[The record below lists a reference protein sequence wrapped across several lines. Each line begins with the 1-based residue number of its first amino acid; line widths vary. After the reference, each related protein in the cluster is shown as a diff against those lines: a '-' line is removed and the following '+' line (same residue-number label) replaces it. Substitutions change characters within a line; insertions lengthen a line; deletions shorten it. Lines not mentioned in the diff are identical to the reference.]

1 MASYET
7 TTNLAEYVEKNL
19 GHSVHP
25 SGQRTEIVDHLDSA
39 HKIVV
44 SGGGILNANSRG
56 QLRQRP
62 VIFTWARSKQP
73 KVINLEAPIETGDV
87 DATLGNT
94 SITFNADPNSNASIK
109 DFFIRIGTDN
119 EIYRIAAHSGG
130 SSSATLD
137 SAYVET
143 SVTDSSFSLFRLQ
156 YDFGSSDIVIPISPL
171 RLYGRSR
178 INNQIDI
185 VDRDEM
191 EQRFP
196 LYDVQ
201 KEFPQ
206 MSTVIKE
213 VGGTFTL
220 QFNSYADD
228 VERLEMEYI
237 PIPTAITTGSV
248 DPLIPKHH
256 RLVIADLALHLM
268 LINND
273 DKRSSIFLE
282 KARERFE
289 ALRIENRHIKST
301 GDTRYGKIVL
311 NLRRSQQ
318 VLRIGPR
325 RD

>member
-7 TTNLAEYVEKNL
+7 TTDLAKYVEKNL

-25 SGQRTEIVDHLDSA
+25 SAQRTEIVDHLDSA

-44 SGGGILNANSRG
+44 SGGGILNADSRG
-56 QLRQRP
+56 RLRQRP

-73 KVINLEAPIETGDV
+73 KIVNLEAPIETGDV
-87 DATLGNT
+87 DATLGST
-94 SITFNADPNSNASIK
+94 SITFNADPNSSASVAN
-109 DFFIRIGTDN
+109 FFIRIGTDN
-119 EIYRIAAHSGG
+119 EVYRIATHTGG
-130 SSSATLD
+130 ATGATLD
-137 SAYVET
+137 STYVET

-171 RLYGRSR
+171 RLYGRNR
-178 INNQIDI
+178 INNRIDI

-191 EQRFP
+191 DQRFP
-196 LYDVQ
+196 LYDVR
-201 KEFPQ
+201 KEFPR
-206 MSTVIKE
+206 MASVIKE

-220 QFNSYADD
+220 QLNSYPDD
-228 VERLEMEYI
+228 VERLEMENI
-237 PIPTAITTGSV
+237 PVPTTIDTTSV
-248 DPLIPKHH
+248 DPLMPKHH
-256 RLVIADLALHLM
+256 RLVLGDLALHLM

-273 DKRSSIFLE
+273 DKRSAVFLQ

-311 NLRRSQQ
+311 NLIRPAP